1 MAITDVPI
9 LSMLRTKMSWSQE
22 RQKVL
27 AQNVA
32 NSDTPNY
39 RGRDLVAPKFD
50 DAVAVATRPVDQVTL
65 AATAPGHI
73 GGGLSLHGAS
83 KYATEKKGYEV
94 RPGGNSVNLEDEMI
108 KVANNQMEYQAATAL
123 YTRSLMLLKVALG
136 KR

>member
-9 LSMLRTKMSWSQE
+9 LSMLRTKMNWAQE

-27 AQNVA
+27 SQNVA

-39 RGRDLVAPKFD
+39 RGRDLVPPKFE
-50 DAVAVATRPVDQVTL
+50 DAVAVSARPVQQVSL
-65 AATAPGHI
+65 EATNPGHI
-73 GGGLSLHGAS
+73 GGGMSLGGDGRYS
-83 KYATEKKGYEV
+83 TEKGGYEV
-94 RPGGNSVNLEDEMI
+94 APTGNSVSLEDEMI

-123 YTRSLMLLKVALG
+123 YTRSLNLLKVALG

>member
-9 LSMLRTKMSWSQE
+9 LSMLRTKMSWAQE

-50 DAVAVATRPVDQVTL
+50 DAVSSAVRPVDQVTL

-73 GGGLSLHGAS
+73 GGSLGGATR
-83 KYATEKKGYEV
+83 YGTARGGYEV
-94 RPGGNSVNLEDEMI
+94 RPTGNSVNLEDEMM
-108 KVANNQMEYQAATAL
+108 KVSNNQMEYQAATAL
-123 YTRSLMLLKVALG
+123 YTRSLTLLKVALG